1 MNDDIKQK
9 YFLNKY
15 FPGFNTSLSLKV
27 GKKYLE
33 GEFKLKKEIKLWKI
47 AKKKILHGNMLLSKR
62 PEMHLPNIW
71 PTYYLKA
78 KGVNVWGLDKKKYT
92 DMLFLVGPNT
102 LGYANSRIDNEVI
115 KTIKR
120 KYVQPNCP
128 EEVLLAENLISIH
141 PWPTK

>member
-1 MNDDIKQK
+1 M
-9 YFLNKY
+9 
-15 FPGFNTSLSLKV
+15 
-27 GKKYLE
+27 
-33 GEFKLKKEIKLWKI
+33 KKEIKLWKI

-78 KGVNVWGLDKKKYT
+78 KGVNVWGLDKIKYT

-115 KTIKR
+115 KTIK
-120 KYVQPNCP
+120 KGNMSSLNCP

-141 PWPTK
+141 PWANKVKFARSGEAMQLPFE